1 MNAECEVKHDL
12 AAATP
17 SADSLADSASP
28 QGAPPTESLPISGDV
43 TETRET
49 TEAEGEVEY
58 FVVPA
63 LQFRGHTIE
72 LEQSKYF
79 HLPDGSPGAN
89 YWPAAISLA
98 HFVTDAEGGALAGK
112 RLVELGAGLGTTGLC
127 LATQGADVTMTD
139 QEVVVNIGGTRR
151 NTESNVLRWA
161 GDRPLAAR
169 AVPMG
174 WGEEGWAHASV
185 ELIGDREPFDYVIG
199 SEIVYEESVHELLA
213 FTLKQLMPTPS
224 TVAYFGFRPRFLSDR
239 YAWKKEEES
248 LRGEEIGGEI
258 GGGWKFGRDGDR

>member
-1 MNAECEVKHDL
+1 MDAECEVKQDL
-12 AAATP
+12 AAATA
-17 SADSLADSASP
+17 STDSLADSASP
-28 QGAPPTESLPISGDV
+28 QGAQPTESLSISGDA
-43 TETRET
+43 TETRAT
-49 TEAEGEVEY
+49 AEAEGEVEY

-151 NTESNVLRWA
+151 NTESNVRRWA
-161 GDRPLAAR
+161 GDGPFAAR

-174 WGEEGWAHASV
+174 WGEEGWAQASV

-213 FTLKQLMPTPS
+213 FTLKQLMPTPR

-239 YAWKKEEES
+239 YA
-248 LRGEEIGGEI
+248 
-258 GGGWKFGRDGDR
+258 